1 MPAYETRLKELM
13 LKGLSG
19 DRSSHRTLL
28 AELSRSLRIF
38 FGKRMGRDQAD
49 VEDLV
54 QDTLIAIHE
63 RRMSYDTAQRFT
75 PWVFAIARYKLVD
88 HYRRHAIRGETESL
102 DELDLVDAFDAA
114 AAADAARDLDQLTR
128 ELPLTQRNALYDV
141 KIEGLSVAEAA
152 RRRGLS
158 ESFIKVSVHRA
169 LKRLTARVGGGATDA
184 D

>member
-1 MPAYETRLKELM
+1 
-13 LKGLSG
+13 
-19 DRSSHRTLL
+19 
-28 AELSRSLRIF
+28 
-38 FGKRMGRDQAD
+38 
-49 VEDLV
+49 
-54 QDTLIAIHE
+54 
-63 RRMSYDTAQRFT
+63 MSYDTAQRFT

-88 HYRRHAIRGETESL
+88 HYRRHAVRGETESL
-102 DELDLVDAFDAA
+102 DERDLIDAFDAA

-128 ELPLTQRNALYDV
+128 DLPLTQRNALYDV

-169 LKRLTARVGGGATDA
+169 LKRLAARVGGGANDA